1 MRFLQL
7 AINMA
12 VFKFLFLLALCV
24 FVSTENTHIQE
35 RLFLSS
41 LGLLSRPR
49 PTMHG
54 PVPSV
59 LWKMFKK
66 AEKKRESDAC
76 TVPEYGV
83 RGNIVR
89 YVLDQ
94 GEISCH

>member
-1 MRFLQL
+1 MV
-7 AINMA
+7 NMA
-12 VFKFLFLLALCV
+12 VLKFLFLLSFCM
-24 FVSTENTHIQE
+24 FVNTENAYTQE

-49 PTMHG
+49 PSTHG

-66 AEKKRESDAC
+66 AEKRRETDAC

-83 RGNIVR
+83 KGNIVR

-94 GEISCH
+94 GEISRH

>member
-1 MRFLQL
+1 
-7 AINMA
+7 MA
-12 VFKFLFLLALCV
+12 VLNFLFLLSFFM
-24 FVSTENTHIQE
+24 FVNTENAHIQE
-35 RLFLSS
+35 QLFLSS
-41 LGLLSRPR
+41 LGLLGRPR
-49 PTMHG
+49 PSVHG

-66 AEKKRESDAC
+66 AEEKRESDAC

>member
-1 MRFLQL
+1 
-7 AINMA
+7 MA
-12 VFKFLFLLALCV
+12 VFKFLFLLSFCM
-24 FVSTENTHIQE
+24 FVSTDNAHIQE

-49 PTMHG
+49 PSAHG

-59 LWKMFKK
+59 LWKMFRK
-66 AEKKRESDAC
+66 AEKRRESDGC

-94 GEISCH
+94 GEYE